1 MAMSQARGGLRTAH
15 TVYFKNA
22 YLIDGTGAEP
32 RLGGLLVHDDRIADV
47 GRIDAEPDGDRAE
60 VIDLGGRALLPGLV
74 LAHVHLSYHQVRE
87 QADLDLR
94 QPPEVAAITAVCTAR
109 TLLGC
114 GVTAALSAGA
124 PHLVDVHV
132 RNAINAGQVPGPR
145 LLAAGRDICQ
155 TGGVLDA
162 HPSWLRLGTDGF
174 AVFAD
179 GPWEVRRAV
188 RRLVKDGADLVKMYV
203 TGDGLL
209 LGGGPPEPT
218 CTQEEVDAMADEAH
232 RRGRLCSVHARTAAG
247 CSMAARAR
255 VDLLDHATRADDE
268 ALDAVAAAGCF
279 LVPALD
285 TLVSTLEHAREGGF
299 AHFASYND
307 FLDRTNAEDELDAAL
322 ETIARARKRGIR
334 VVAGGDFGCAWC
346 PHGTYGRELTH
357 LVHLAGYAP
366 MDALVA
372 ATRLGAEA
380 MRLQDRIGTL
390 QRGKLADLIVVE
402 GNPLHDITLLEDRKN
417 ISYVMKGGRFVR
429 RAAVEPAAAFA

>member
-1 MAMSQARGGLRTAH
+1 MSQARGTLRAAR
-15 TVYFKNA
+15 TVYFKHA
-22 YLIDGTGAEP
+22 LLIDGTGAEP
-32 RLGGLLVHDDRIADV
+32 RRGGLVVRDDRIIDV
-47 GRIDAEPDGDRAE
+47 GRIDAEPDPDAAD

-74 LAHVHLSYHQVRE
+74 LAHVHLSYHGVKE

-109 TLLGC
+109 TLLDC

-155 TGGVLDA
+155 TGGMLDA
-162 HPSWLRLGTDGF
+162 HPSWLRLATEGF

-203 TGDGLL
+203 TGEGLL
-209 LGGGPPEPT
+209 LGGGPGEPT

-232 RRGRLCSVHARTAAG
+232 RRGRLCSVHARTAEG
-247 CSMAARAR
+247 SRMAARAR
-255 VDLLDHATRADDE
+255 VDLIDHATRAGNE
-268 ALDAVAAAGCF
+268 ALDAVAEAGCC

-299 AHFASYND
+299 GAFASYND
-307 FLDRTNAEDELDAAL
+307 FLDRTNAEEELDAAL
-322 ETIARARKRGIR
+322 EMIARARSRGIR
-334 VVAGGDFGCAWC
+334 VLAGGDFGCAWC

-372 ATRLGAEA
+372 ATRFGAEA
-380 MRLQDRIGTL
+380 MRQQDRLGTL
-390 QRGKLADLIVVE
+390 QPGKLADLIVVE
-402 GNPLHDITLLEDRKN
+402 GNPLHDITLLENRKT
-417 ISYVMKGGRFVR
+417 ISHVMKGGRFFR
-429 RAAVEPAAAFA
+429 RPAVQPEAALV